1 MYLNGIEHKVLMKNT
16 SDSENRSDLIQG
28 GGRSQ
33 VPCLKIES
41 TSGEIEWMYES
52 DDIIRYLRQVE
63 T

>member
-1 MYLNGIEHKVLMKNT
+1 MKNT